1 MVSNLYEVKTVR
13 FVSYGNL
20 DYFYAILPHDFIM
33 EKSMQI
39 NKIKDELVKSDP
51 FLIMLFGSQANGN
64 TDMDSDI
71 DLLVVTKDNYIP
83 ENFREK
89 TELYLKIN
97 NYIREIVKKV
107 PVDLLVLTYPSYQ
120 ELIRNKDSF
129 IREIVNKGV
138 VIYESKHK
146 AMA

>member
-1 MVSNLYEVKTVR
+1 
-13 FVSYGNL
+13 
-20 DYFYAILPHDFIM
+20 
-33 EKSMQI
+33 MQI
-39 NKIKDELVKSDP
+39 NKIRDELVKSDP

-120 ELIRNKDSF
+120 ELIHNKDSF

-138 VIYESKHK
+138 VIYESKHT

>member
-1 MVSNLYEVKTVR
+1 
-13 FVSYGNL
+13 
-20 DYFYAILPHDFIM
+20 M

-39 NKIKDELVKSDP
+39 DEIRDELVKSDP
-51 FLIMLFGSQANGN
+51 FLIMLFGSQTNGTTN
-64 TDMDSDI
+64 KDSDI

-83 ENFREK
+83 ENFSEK
-89 TELYLKIN
+89 TELYLKVN

-120 ELIRNKDSF
+120 ELVRNKDSF
-129 IREIVNKGV
+129 IQEIVNKGV
-138 VIYESKHK
+138 VIYESKHT